1 MLSTV
6 SSYLSLALVVSLL
19 GFLLWVM
26 SKSQQR
32 THQTVIE
39 DMKNLI
45 QDLRHQNLDL
55 LNRLMSQDLQ
65 TYNTMTAVSKTSST
79 EFNDSYIPRN
89 DESELSRLVEFAKG
103 QGLGDL
109 NLEDEEYRGM
119 LQDFGLNVN
128 LERE

>member
-1 MLSTV
+1 
-6 SSYLSLALVVSLL
+6 
-19 GFLLWVM
+19 
-26 SKSQQR
+26 
-32 THQTVIE
+32 
-39 DMKNLI
+39 
-45 QDLRHQNLDL
+45 
-55 LNRLMSQDLQ
+55 
-65 TYNTMTAVSKTSST
+65 MTAVSKTSST

>member
-6 SSYLSLALVVSLL
+6 SSYLSLVLVVSLL

-32 THQTVIE
+32 THQTVTE
-39 DMKNLI
+39 DMRNLI
-45 QDLRHQNLDL
+45 QDLRQQNLDL

-109 NLEDEEYRGM
+109 NLEDEEYQGM
-119 LQDFGLNVN
+119 LQDFGLHVN

>member
-6 SSYLSLALVVSLL
+6 SSYLSLVLVVSLL

-26 SKSQQR
+26 SKSQRR
-32 THQTVIE
+32 THQTVTE
-39 DMKNLI
+39 DMRNLI
-45 QDLRHQNLDL
+45 QDLRQQNLDL

-109 NLEDEEYRGM
+109 NLEDEEYQGM
-119 LQDFGLNVN
+119 LQDFGLHVN